1 MKYDNT
7 WTAAVVLA
15 GGIGCGKHPREVSI
29 REVWNG
35 KECGGAGFSECF
47 QIRVE

>member
-1 MKYDNT
+1 MDSHMKYDNT

-29 REVWNG
+29 REVQ
-35 KECGGAGFSECF
+35 AL
-47 QIRVE
+47 IA